1 MDNLKTLCLLLVFS
15 FIFINSTPAQK
26 KMPPPKAKVETV
38 ESTDKVNLKTL
49 RFESKAGNFSINI
62 FLAPFQTR
70 TLEPEK
76 GKEPGKQFFWQFQ
89 GNVYS
94 VMYSPFN
101 KKDLARAFTD
111 MNSGSRKGIVN
122 AGGKLISEKT
132 ISFGKYPASEFRGLL
147 SNGYKYIGRN

>member
-15 FIFINSTPAQK
+15 FIFINSSPAQK
-26 KMPPPKAKVETV
+26 KTPPKVKVKTV
-38 ESTDKVNLKTL
+38 EASDKVNLKTL

-62 FLAPFQTR
+62 FLAPFQIR

-89 GNVYS
+89 GNIYS